1 MMKCATIT
9 CLLSALYSATC
20 VLADALPSPASSP
33 EAQSPEITPT
43 SLPILEADENTHLE
57 VRQNQNANL
66 GVSFSQPSQAPIVT
80 THWFETTVP
89 EAPFTTYVEVIYT
102 QKFSSIPDQWPSAVG
117 QGQIGYGTLKATGK
131 NKTKRDAMP
140 EETGIAGR
148 IRI

>member
-1 MMKCATIT
+1 MMKSTTIT
-9 CLLSALYSATC
+9 CLLSALCSATC

-33 EAQSPEITPT
+33 EAQSAEITPT
-43 SLPILEADENTHLE
+43 PLPILEADENTHLE

-66 GVSFSQPSQAPIVT
+66 GVSFSQPSQAPTVT

-102 QKFSSIPDQWPSAVG
+102 QAFSSIPDQWPSAG

>member
-1 MMKCATIT
+1 M
-9 CLLSALYSATC
+9 
-20 VLADALPSPASSP
+20 
-33 EAQSPEITPT
+33 
-43 SLPILEADENTHLE
+43 
-57 VRQNQNANL
+57 
-66 GVSFSQPSQAPIVT
+66 SFSQPSQAPTVT

-102 QKFSSIPDQWPSAVG
+102 QAFSSIPDQWPSAG